1 MNEKVNPGKLLKSF
15 NGTFGTTA
23 DPMFAP
29 TSLFPH
35 GGCLQIV
42 AYSKIM
48 AQLSQGW
55 MQRGEGASGF
65 ISGSNC
71 CCCCFWHDAICC
83 SSEEHRGPRYSLHPL
98 PFLADSLVPRS
109 PEPVMDRATCNELP
123 NTQIRAS
130 GVWLLPSPCHCCSAY
145 WGILIYIRGYDSLL
159 RSSFDVYVYFC
170 CCRNKET
177 HDSFPAYQIRQA
189 NWMMS
194 DEEGTAKTTA
204 VLHKLVTELFIYLV
218 ENVANHWESLSLPNA
233 KKEKKKLSHF
243 LAPYR
248 HVAVSAATNWV
259 TKEYGRHLSV
269 CYPFV
274 VSLTPTT
281 NQFPP
286 SLHPPSV
293 DVFHKAK
300 HISSLLTH
308 LWQITNRSNVRGFA
322 GPRRRESQIQCIWKW
337 RADDCQAVVI
347 NMRYTQLTMELWEP
361 PLTIWWHL
369 AEPFVRITLFNL
381 IYASLRK
388 KYVYV
393 YFFNGIWI
401 CATDKYLQS
410 RWRAIYQVY
419 DGFLGWG
426 RLHQN
431 G

>member
-1 MNEKVNPGKLLKSF
+1 
-15 NGTFGTTA
+15 
-23 DPMFAP
+23 
-29 TSLFPH
+29 
-35 GGCLQIV
+35 
-42 AYSKIM
+42 
-48 AQLSQGW
+48 
-55 MQRGEGASGF
+55 
-65 ISGSNC
+65 
-71 CCCCFWHDAICC
+71 
-83 SSEEHRGPRYSLHPL
+83 
-98 PFLADSLVPRS
+98 
-109 PEPVMDRATCNELP
+109 
-123 NTQIRAS
+123 
-130 GVWLLPSPCHCCSAY
+130 
-145 WGILIYIRGYDSLL
+145 
-159 RSSFDVYVYFC
+159 
-170 CCRNKET
+170 
-177 HDSFPAYQIRQA
+177 
-189 NWMMS
+189 MMS

-233 KKEKKKLSHF
+233 KKEEKKKLSHF